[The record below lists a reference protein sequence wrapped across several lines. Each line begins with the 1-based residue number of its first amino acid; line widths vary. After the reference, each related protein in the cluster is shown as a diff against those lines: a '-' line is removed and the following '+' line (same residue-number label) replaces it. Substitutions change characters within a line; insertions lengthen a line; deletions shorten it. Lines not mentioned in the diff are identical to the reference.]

1 MSFLNGALLAGA
13 AAFLIPLIIHI
24 FNRSRFQIVTWG
36 AMHLLESV
44 LRVNRRQVQLEQII
58 LLIIRCAIPILL
70 ALCLA
75 RMVVTEWGPFVTR
88 LILPLAALG
97 FLILV
102 ALVPKFKKL
111 FWILCVSCLL
121 IIGIL
126 ESGILTL
133 QNQKEKVTSL
143 SGEVPASTVI
153 LLDDSF
159 SMNAGKGFE
168 KASFFAKGVLEKL
181 KKGSDA
187 SVIRMGGDVSPIF
200 AKPTSETN
208 ELGNRAGNLA
218 ANYDKANVNESFSE
232 GLRTVLQGRNAK
244 REIILV
250 SDFRKADWNQ
260 MSGSLADL
268 KKAIEEEPVPPEIT
282 FIDVGSEIKDNVS
295 VESIEL
301 SASTV
306 GVGQKVQI
314 RADLV
319 NHGSSTYE
327 GDLPVKLYEEGNS
340 TSILAKTV
348 VSLQPN
354 ETGQVLFTH
363 VFEKPG
369 SRVLSVDA
377 DPGDGLRIDDVRSA
391 SITVLD
397 RIGVLL
403 VDGSPSDEWLSGD
416 TDFLKLALTPFG
428 EVVVKGST
436 QTKDLIDA
444 KVTPANSFDPAED
457 LEGQSVVVLANVPN
471 LSDEHANSLSEFVRN
486 GGGLWI
492 CPGDKIEPAW
502 YNSKFG
508 PDDLGLLP
516 LRINSIGGSVT
527 DDSLRTRVVASHYE
541 HPALTIFNDR
551 RNGNLADADVW
562 AWFRLTESEANRE
575 GSATVLAR
583 LETGDPFLAEK
594 NFGKGVVIQS
604 ACSIDGDWSNMPIR
618 SSYLPLVQQLAS
630 YLADQVTPPRNL
642 PAGATLAHFLPENF
656 ANKNIEVSG
665 PGGNP
670 RSITTV
676 RRGSQAVAEF
686 SETRQPGTY
695 TMKGSGMEPVRFV
708 VNPSKA
714 ESRLERLTEEEL
726 ASRAT
731 ALGLETEEIIKA
743 TDGSSILDQYLK
755 LDGQRKFG
763 RETWKILLWTLLG
776 LVFVELILQRIFGR
790 VRT

>member
-24 FNRSRFQIVTWG
+24 FNRSRFQIITWG

-44 LRVNRRQVQLEQII
+44 LRVNRKQVQLEQII

-102 ALVPKFKKL
+102 ALVPSMKKL
-111 FWILCVSCLL
+111 FGTLCAACLL
-121 IIGIL
+121 AVAVIEAGVYQL
-126 ESGILTL
+126 GSE
-133 QNQKEKVTSL
+133 KDKVTSL

-159 SMNAGKGFE
+159 SMRAGKGFE
-168 KASFFAKGVLEKL
+168 KASAFTSGLLENL

-187 SVIRMGGDVSPIF
+187 SIIRMGGEVSPVF

-208 ELGNRAGNLA
+208 ELGQRAEKLVA
-218 ANYDKANVNESFSE
+218 AYDKVDVAESFSE
-232 GLRTVLQGRNAK
+232 GVRTVLQGRNAK

-260 MSGSLADL
+260 MGASLADL
-268 KKAIEEEPVPPEIT
+268 KKSIDGEPVPPEIT
-282 FIDVGSEIKDNVS
+282 FIDVGSESKNNVS

-306 GVGQKVQI
+306 GVGQKIHV
-314 RADLV
+314 RAEVV
-319 NHGSSTYE
+319 NHGSSEYK
-327 GDLPVKLYEEGNS
+327 GDLPVRLYDENNS
-340 TSILAKTV
+340 TKTMAETII
-348 VSLQPN
+348 SLKPN

-363 VFEKPG
+363 VFDKAG
-369 SRVLSVDA
+369 SRVVTVDA
-377 DPGDGLRIDDVRSA
+377 DPGDGLREDDKRSA
-391 SITVLD
+391 SITVLE

-403 VDGSPSDEWLSGD
+403 VDGNPSEEWLAGE

-428 EVVVKGST
+428 EAVAKGSA

-444 KVTPANSFDPAED
+444 TVAPIHRFDPD
-457 LEGQSVVVLANVPN
+457 SQLVNQSVVVLANVSKM
-471 LSDEHANSLSEFVRN
+471 SDEQVTAIGNFVRN

-492 CPGDKIEPAW
+492 CLGDQVDATW
-502 YNSKFG
+502 YNSALG
-508 PDDLGLLP
+508 PEAQDILP
-516 LRINSIGGSVT
+516 LPVLSLGGSVT
-527 DDSLRTRVVASHYE
+527 DDSLRTRVVASHFE

-562 AWFRLTESEANRE
+562 AWLRLGEDDANRL

-583 LETGDPFLAEK
+583 LETGDPFIAEK
-594 NFGKGVVIQS
+594 KLGKGVVIQS
-604 ACSIDGDWSNMPIR
+604 ACSIDGDWSNMPVR
-618 SSYLPLVQQLAS
+618 SCYLPLVQQLAS

-642 PAGATLAHFLPENF
+642 PAGATLAHFLPEKDAGKKIN
-656 ANKNIEVSG
+656 VQG
-665 PGGNP
+665 PDGI
-670 RSITTV
+670 SSV
-676 RRGSQAVAEF
+676 KAVKRGSQAVVEF
-686 SETRQPGTY
+686 SGTRRPGTY
-695 TMKGSGMEPVRFV
+695 AMTGDGVETARFV
-708 VNPSKA
+708 VNSSPR
-714 ESRLERLTEEEL
+714 ESLLARLTDEEI
-726 ASRAT
+726 ATRAT
-731 ALGLETEEIIKA
+731 ALGLEPNEIIKSA
-743 TDGSSILDQYLK
+743 DDDPVLDQYLK

-790 VRT
+790 VRA